1 LFAAVPDLEVIH
13 GDWTEIAPRG
23 PFDLLVVDGGGNGKN
38 GPAADP
44 EQLLTPAGT
53 VVIDDFT
60 PLTDWPPTHAGALD
74 EARLTWLEHRALLAT
89 EVRVAPD
96 LSTIIATRRP

>member
-1 LFAAVPDLEVIH
+1 MSIKGTDSH
-13 GDWTEIAPRG
+13 
-23 PFDLLVVDGGGNGKN
+23 
-38 GPAADP
+38 
-44 EQLLTPAGT
+44 AGT
-53 VVIDDFT
+53 VH
-60 PLTDWPPTHAGALD
+60 PADWPSMHAGALD

>member
-1 LFAAVPDLEVIH
+1 MSIKGTDSYAGAAALPGIVAAAVALARDMGFPSVCRVAQ
-13 GDWTEIAPRG
+13 GR
-23 PFDLLVVDGGGNGKN
+23 LLM
-38 GPAADP
+38 
-44 EQLLTPAGT
+44 
-53 VVIDDFT
+53 
-60 PLTDWPPTHAGALD
+60 TDWPSTHAGALD